1 MMRVVRPSGRRPF
14 LYPGEELKPHREL
27 KVHIPGT
34 AAHAV
39 ETGRMRL
46 IVTASLFGLAF
57 TMIGARLVDLMVL
70 DSNPILPVTAVQEA
84 PPPFNR
90 ANITDRNGVV
100 VATNVPTV
108 NLYADSS
115 LVLDVKE
122 ATDKLTA
129 TLPDLVYGDVI
140 KRLSSGQRFI
150 YLRRNLTPTEQMDV
164 NRLGIPGVYFEDSES
179 RVYPQGA
186 LLAHVLGNTD
196 PDNHGIAGIERT
208 FDELLTDGRKPLA
221 LSLDARVQHAV
232 RKTLAAGIAKF
243 QAKAGSGVVMDVS
256 NGEILALVSL
266 PDYDPKSM
274 GQASADARFNR
285 ATLGLYEMGST
296 FKLFTTATAL
306 ETGSARLDTFHDARE
321 PISIGRYTINDYR
334 GGQKRWL
341 TIPEILI
348 HSSNIGAAKMA
359 IDFGAEVQ
367 KDYLSKFGLMS
378 PLHLELPEVGSPNY
392 PSVWR
397 ESNIM
402 NVAYGYG
409 ISVTPV
415 HVVSAVS
422 ALVNGGTLYPPTI
435 VRRTGGNPVDGGR
448 VISKRTSGIMR
459 ALMRLVVLEG
469 AKKADVKGYV
479 VGGKTGS
486 AEKVSQ
492 YGNYVQSARR
502 TSFVAAFPIDR
513 PRYAVII
520 MLDEPQ
526 GIEET
531 YNFATAGWNAAPTAG
546 NVIANVAPLLGVY
559 PMGHAENFQPLAA
572 LLQVYGSG
580 NHPDARLQFAN
591 FTAPGA
597 AADAETVGFYLP
609 PDPVSANPGAG
620 RPGSLFGVQEKQGG
634 GGRSAAQ

>member
-1 MMRVVRPSGRRPF
+1 MMRVVQPSGRGPF
-14 LYPGEELKPHREL
+14 LYPGEEVKPRREL
-27 KVHIPGT
+27 KIRIQG
-34 AAHAV
+34 AAARAV

-70 DSNPILPVTAVQEA
+70 DANPKTPIAAAQEA

-90 ANITDRNGVV
+90 ANITDRNGIV

-108 NLYADSS
+108 NLYADSK

-122 ATDKLTA
+122 AANKLTA
-129 TLPDLVYGDVI
+129 MLPDLVYGEVI

-150 YLRRNLTPTEQMDV
+150 YLRRNLTPTEQMAV
-164 NRLGIPGVYFEDSES
+164 NRLGVPGVYFEDSES

-186 LLAHVLGNTD
+186 LLTHVLGNTD
-196 PDNHGIAGIERT
+196 TDNRGIAGIERT
-208 FDELLTDGRKPLA
+208 FDEILADGRESLA
-221 LSLDARVQHAV
+221 LSLDARVQYAV
-232 RKTLAAGIAKF
+232 REVLSAGMTKF
-243 QAKAGSGVVMDVS
+243 QAKASSGVVMDVS

-266 PDYDPKSM
+266 PDYDPKTM

-296 FKLFTTATAL
+296 FKLFTAATAL
-306 ETGSARLDTFHDARE
+306 ETGSSRLDTFYDARE
-321 PISIGRYTINDYR
+321 PIAVGRYTINDYR
-334 GGQKRWL
+334 GQKRWL
-341 TIPEILI
+341 TVPEILI

-359 IDFGAEVQ
+359 LNFGAEVQ
-367 KDYLSKFGLMS
+367 KDYLAKFGLMS
-378 PLHLELPEVGSPNY
+378 PVHLELPEVGSPNY

-397 ESNIM
+397 ETNIM

-415 HVVSAVS
+415 HVASAVS
-422 ALVNGGTLYPPTI
+422 ALVNGGMLYPSTI
-435 VRRTGGNPVDGGR
+435 VRRPGGNPPNGRR
-448 VISKRTSGIMR
+448 VISERTSETMR
-459 ALMRLVVLEG
+459 ALMRLVILEG
-469 AKKADVKGYV
+469 SKKADVKGYF

-492 YGNYVQSARR
+492 YGRYIQSARR

-513 PRYAVII
+513 PRYVVMV

-531 YNFATAGWNAAPTAG
+531 YNFSTAGWNAAPTAG
-546 NVIANVAPLLGVY
+546 NVIAHVAPLLGVY
-559 PMGHAENFQPLAA
+559 PIGHSDDFQPLTA
-572 LLQVYGSG
+572 LIQVYGG
-580 NHPDARLQFAN
+580 GKHPDARLRHAN
-591 FTAPGA
+591 LTASGA
-597 AADAETVGFYLP
+597 APDDQTADFYLP
-609 PDPVSANPGAG
+609 PQPISVNSGARKTG
-620 RPGSLFGVQEKQGG
+620 GIFGVREKRDVGG
-634 GGRSAAQ
+634 GGAAQ